1 MVLSPLRRSES
12 RLPSSARVGATRVA
26 RDFFAGQYAKVVG
39 ETFDALDSV
48 VPDDDV
54 AFVAGALTFL
64 GRTADAQAC
73 VDAWRER
80 AGDGGSERTI
90 AASRFFLGVAY
101 ARAGDFDRSWE
112 LLVANARARIRADDP
127 WIACFTF
134 QGLACHR
141 YFTGKYRAAARHALR
156 ASKAAFAASFAYVQ
170 MLATDLRGHA
180 LVQLGQFHAGTALL
194 EQAKSHAERLGFS
207 MNVVSIECS
216 IAIYTAKFKVG
227 PEALVLLE
235 SLLGHK
241 AHDSYSRRMLQQ
253 QAAIQYAL
261 RGRAQDALTA
271 LEQADRDALRR
282 DARRAKVTSLLA
294 RLYVT
299 RFREGPAA
307 CAQLLDQTAALV
319 SAEDVA
325 FRAELAAFELYVGRA
340 LSDASRV
347 AAATEKLRLLRSRT
361 EHWAA
366 TAALTVYDPRARP
379 AFTEDELTRLLRG
392 AAERD
397 ESIVPRLLTSG
408 LLGPIPETSGL
419 PPGRRIW
426 MFASDNAV
434 LIEDCG
440 DLWVRSSPP
449 PWLPSLLRI
458 LASEGQASK
467 EDIVVGLWGVRYRP
481 ERHDPLIRTTIH
493 RTRAFLEPRGK
504 WVSVTQQGYGLDADL
519 RFAQHAD
526 AVVHVVSEP
535 DVPEVEVALPRA
547 SPSLAADELLLASLA
562 RLGPASV
569 PELAQRLGVSDSTVL
584 RMLRR
589 LMRAKKIVR
598 RGHARA
604 TRYQLRA

>member
-1 MVLSPLRRSES
+1 MGTT
-12 RLPSSARVGATRVA
+12 RLAH
-26 RDFFAGQYAKVVG
+26 DFFAGQYAKVVA
-39 ETFDALDSV
+39 ETFDAVDSF
-48 VPDDDV
+48 VPEDDV

-64 GRTADAQAC
+64 GRAADAQSC
-73 VDAWRER
+73 VDAWRDRVGEAADAR
-80 AGDGGSERTI
+80 SV

-101 ARAGDFDRSWE
+101 ARAGDFDSSWE
-112 LLVANARARIRADDP
+112 LLVAHARVRTQAADP
-127 WIACFTF
+127 WIVCFTF

-156 ASKAAFAASFAYVQ
+156 SSKAAFAASFAYVQ

-180 LVQLGQFHAGTALL
+180 LVQLGQFHGGTALL
-194 EQAKSHAERLGFS
+194 EQAKSHAERLGFT

-216 IAIYTAKFKVG
+216 IAIYTAKFKIG
-227 PEALVLLE
+227 PEALTLLE
-235 SLLGHK
+235 ALLSHK
-241 AHDSYSRRMLQQ
+241 SHDSYSRRMLQQ
-253 QAAIQYAL
+253 QAAIQYAI
-261 RGRAQDALTA
+261 RGRASDAAAA
-271 LEQADRDALRR
+271 LELADRDALRL

-307 CAQLLDQTAALV
+307 CAQLLDQTASLV
-319 SAEDVA
+319 SAEDIA
-325 FRAELAAFELYVGRA
+325 FRAELSAFELYVGRA
-340 LSDASRV
+340 LSDSSRV
-347 AAATEKLRLLRSRT
+347 RAATEKLHELRRRT

-366 TAALTVYDPRARP
+366 TAALSDYDPAARP
-379 AFTEDELTRLLRG
+379 AFAEDELTRALRG

-397 ESIVPRLLTSG
+397 EGIVPRLLTSG
-408 LLGPIPETSGL
+408 VLGPIPEALGQL
-419 PPGRRIW
+419 PGRRIW

-440 DLWVRSSPP
+440 DAWVRTSPP

-467 EDIVVGLWGVRYRP
+467 EAIVLGLWGLRYRP

-504 WVSVTQQGYGLDADL
+504 WVTVTQQGYGLEVDL
-519 RFAQHAD
+519 RFAQHAE
-526 AVVHVVSEP
+526 AILHVVSEP
-535 DVPEVEVALPRA
+535 DVPEVDIAPLRA
-547 SPSLAADELLLASLA
+547 SPSSAGDELLLASLS

-569 PELAQRLGVSDSTVL
+569 PEIARRLGMSESTAL
-584 RMLRR
+584 RTLRR
-589 LMRAKKIVR
+589 LIRSKKVVK

-604 TRYQLRA
+604 TRYQTRK